1 MSARGFTR
9 RLVGWW
15 VGVLVTI
22 ILVGVA
28 GNVHARFATAG
39 EDEHLLFVNLD
50 SVPPNFDYHPTLAG
64 HEAIAKRFIAASSY
78 FSQKTFLPL
87 VQR

>member
-1 MSARGFTR
+1 MQEVSHVAWQGGG
-9 RLVGWW
+9 LVCW
-15 VGVLVTI
+15 LPL
-22 ILVGVA
+22 LVGVA
-28 GNVHARFATAG
+28 ANVHARFATAG

-64 HEAIAKRFIAASSY
+64 HEAITKRFIAASSY